1 MIKAIVFDLDGTL
14 LDTSRDI
21 RFVLNNSL
29 AKFGL
34 PPVSSGALR
43 AMLGDG
49 AYNLVSRA
57 VPAGRRDLVQAVYED
72 YVPAYASHDNSRTVL
87 YQGEDGALK
96 RLKAAGV
103 KLAVLSNK
111 PQDATLACCRDKLG
125 EYGFDMVVGQGRFP
139 LKPDPSAL
147 YYMMDS
153 LGVGKDECLFTGD
166 GETDIN
172 TAATSPAFRLT
183 RWPAATST
191 SPDKRQKPTIH
202 TVKRRAGS
210 KAKDGR
216 LGLKNKKIRRAYRRL
231 DFLL

>member
-172 TAATSPAFRLT
+172 TARNAGIQCVSVLWGFRSREQL
-183 RWPAATST
+183 AA
-191 SPDKRQKPTIH
+191 
-202 TVKRRAGS
+202 AGGTLF
-210 KAKDGR
+210 AENYTQY
-216 LGLKNKKIRRAYRRL
+216 LQLL
-231 DFLL
+231 QQEFLLNA

>member
-49 AYNLVSRA
+49 AYTLVSRA

-172 TAATSPAFRLT
+172 TARNAGIQCVSVLWGFRSREQL
-183 RWPAATST
+183 AAAGGTLFAENYT
-191 SPDKRQKPTIH
+191 QYLQILQQK
-202 TVKRRAGS
+202 
-210 KAKDGR
+210 
-216 LGLKNKKIRRAYRRL
+216 
-231 DFLL
+231 FLLNA

>member
-172 TAATSPAFRLT
+172 TARNAGIQCVSVLWGFRSREQL
-183 RWPAATST
+183 AAAGGMLFAENYTQYLQILQ
-191 SPDKRQKPTIH
+191 QK
-202 TVKRRAGS
+202 
-210 KAKDGR
+210 
-216 LGLKNKKIRRAYRRL
+216 
-231 DFLL
+231 FLLNA

>member
-172 TAATSPAFRLT
+172 TARNAGIQCVSVLWGFRSREQL
-183 RWPAATST
+183 AAAGGTLFAENYAQYLQILH
-191 SPDKRQKPTIH
+191 QK
-202 TVKRRAGS
+202 
-210 KAKDGR
+210 
-216 LGLKNKKIRRAYRRL
+216 
-231 DFLL
+231 FLLNA

>member
-125 EYGFDMVVGQGRFP
+125 EYGFDMVYLVAAAIAFFAIYFYYIELGRMGRF
-139 LKPDPSAL
+139 SEERWEEEQYA
-147 YYMMDS
+147 
-153 LGVGKDECLFTGD
+153 GK
-166 GETDIN
+166 
-172 TAATSPAFRLT
+172 
-183 RWPAATST
+183 
-191 SPDKRQKPTIH
+191 
-202 TVKRRAGS
+202 V
-210 KAKDGR
+210 
-216 LGLKNKKIRRAYRRL
+216 
-231 DFLL
+231 

>member
-34 PPVSSGALR
+34 PPVSSEALR
-43 AMLGDG
+43 AMMGDG

-172 TAATSPAFRLT
+172 TARNAGIQCVSVLWGFRSREQL
-183 RWPAATST
+183 AAAGGTLFAENYT
-191 SPDKRQKPTIH
+191 QYLQILQQK
-202 TVKRRAGS
+202 
-210 KAKDGR
+210 
-216 LGLKNKKIRRAYRRL
+216 
-231 DFLL
+231 FLLNA

>member
-57 VPAGRRDLVQAVYED
+57 VPASRRDLVQAVYED

-172 TAATSPAFRLT
+172 TARNAGIQCVSVLWGFRSREQL
-183 RWPAATST
+183 AAAGGTLFAENYT
-191 SPDKRQKPTIH
+191 QYLQILQQK
-202 TVKRRAGS
+202 
-210 KAKDGR
+210 
-216 LGLKNKKIRRAYRRL
+216 
-231 DFLL
+231 FLLNA

>member
-1 MIKAIVFDLDGTL
+1 MIKAIVFDHDGTL

-172 TAATSPAFRLT
+172 TARNAGIQCVSVLWGFRSREQL
-183 RWPAATST
+183 AAAGGTLFAENYT
-191 SPDKRQKPTIH
+191 QYLQILQQK
-202 TVKRRAGS
+202 
-210 KAKDGR
+210 
-216 LGLKNKKIRRAYRRL
+216 
-231 DFLL
+231 FLLNA

>member
-43 AMLGDG
+43 TMLGDG

-172 TAATSPAFRLT
+172 TARNAGIQCVSVLWGFRSREQL
-183 RWPAATST
+183 AAAGGTLFAENYT
-191 SPDKRQKPTIH
+191 QYLQILQQK
-202 TVKRRAGS
+202 
-210 KAKDGR
+210 
-216 LGLKNKKIRRAYRRL
+216 
-231 DFLL
+231 FLLNA

>member
-34 PPVSSGALR
+34 PPVSSMALR

-172 TAATSPAFRLT
+172 TARNAGIQCVSVLWGFRSREQL
-183 RWPAATST
+183 AAAGGTLFAENYT
-191 SPDKRQKPTIH
+191 QYLQILQQK
-202 TVKRRAGS
+202 
-210 KAKDGR
+210 
-216 LGLKNKKIRRAYRRL
+216 
-231 DFLL
+231 FLLNA

>member
-153 LGVGKDECLFTGD
+153 LGVSKDECLFTGD

-172 TAATSPAFRLT
+172 TARNAGIQCVSVLWGFRSREQL
-183 RWPAATST
+183 AAAGGTLFAENYT
-191 SPDKRQKPTIH
+191 QYLQILQQK
-202 TVKRRAGS
+202 
-210 KAKDGR
+210 
-216 LGLKNKKIRRAYRRL
+216 
-231 DFLL
+231 FLLNA

>member
-57 VPAGRRDLVQAVYED
+57 VPAGRRYLVQAVYED

-166 GETDIN
+166 GETDIS
-172 TAATSPAFRLT
+172 TARNAGIQCVSVLWGFRSREQL
-183 RWPAATST
+183 AAAGGTLFAENYT
-191 SPDKRQKPTIH
+191 QYLQILQQK
-202 TVKRRAGS
+202 
-210 KAKDGR
+210 
-216 LGLKNKKIRRAYRRL
+216 
-231 DFLL
+231 FLLNA

>member
-172 TAATSPAFRLT
+172 TARNAGIQCVSVLWGFRSREQL
-183 RWPAATST
+183 AA
-191 SPDKRQKPTIH
+191 
-202 TVKRRAGS
+202 AGGTLF
-210 KAKDGR
+210 AENYTQY
-216 LGLKNKKIRRAYRRL
+216 LQILQQN
-231 DFLL
+231 FLLNA

>member
-153 LGVGKDECLFTGD
+153 LGVCKDECLFTGD

-172 TAATSPAFRLT
+172 TARNAGIQCVSVLWGFRSREQL
-183 RWPAATST
+183 AAAGGTLFAENYAQYLQILQ
-191 SPDKRQKPTIH
+191 QK
-202 TVKRRAGS
+202 
-210 KAKDGR
+210 
-216 LGLKNKKIRRAYRRL
+216 
-231 DFLL
+231 FLLNA

>member
-1 MIKAIVFDLDGTL
+1 MMIKAIVFDLDGTL

-125 EYGFDMVVGQGRFP
+125 EYGFDMVMGQGRFP

-172 TAATSPAFRLT
+172 TARNAGIQCVSVLWGFRSREQL
-183 RWPAATST
+183 AAAGGTLFAENYT
-191 SPDKRQKPTIH
+191 QYLQILQQK
-202 TVKRRAGS
+202 
-210 KAKDGR
+210 
-216 LGLKNKKIRRAYRRL
+216 
-231 DFLL
+231 FLLNA

>member
-57 VPAGRRDLVQAVYED
+57 VPAGRRDIVQAVYED

-172 TAATSPAFRLT
+172 TARNAGIQCVSVLWGFRSREQL
-183 RWPAATST
+183 AAAGGTLFAENYT
-191 SPDKRQKPTIH
+191 QYLQILQQK
-202 TVKRRAGS
+202 
-210 KAKDGR
+210 
-216 LGLKNKKIRRAYRRL
+216 
-231 DFLL
+231 FLLNA

>member
-166 GETDIN
+166 GETDIS
-172 TAATSPAFRLT
+172 TARNAGIQCVSVLWGFRSREQL
-183 RWPAATST
+183 AAAGGTLFAENYT
-191 SPDKRQKPTIH
+191 QYLQILQQK
-202 TVKRRAGS
+202 
-210 KAKDGR
+210 
-216 LGLKNKKIRRAYRRL
+216 
-231 DFLL
+231 FLLNA